1 MYIKVNKW
9 GFISAICNDK
19 YNSMPAQAAGHLFEY
34 LEDYEKMFDTK
45 DTHNQRF
52 SQELDVVAI
61 RLTWDFFECAEDF
74 VEQYGED
81 YGTTYAEIAEN
92 HPFSFIPCDGVS
104 FISEVL

>member
-1 MYIKVNKW
+1 MHIKVSKG
-9 GFISAICNDK
+9 GFIGAICTDK

-34 LEDYEKMFDTK
+34 LEDWEEMSGTGV
-45 DTHNQRF
+45 

-74 VEQYGED
+74 VEHYGKD

-92 HPFSFIPCDGVS
+92 VPFSFIPCDGVS
-104 FISEVL
+104 FISEVF